1 MREDE
6 ATAAEVS
13 AVQEARDAQQVVEEP
28 TIDEDGSMMG
38 ARVFAAYI
46 DRVYGPGS
54 WLDLQR
60 DMRRCVMATLEAGRH
75 TMHKIGRGFEW
86 IGFDLM
92 IVERDNVASKPPTGS
107 RFLQALLIEA
117 NASPDVSHSTAVT
130 AAIVP
135 LATRDLLRLVLDEG
149 QASPLSEH
157 AKGSL
162 PRPLSAASHRL
173 CPAFFGPDTSI
184 PAAGGPGAAATEA
197 TPDFESQLNDWTPTP
212 GFPPLPCWQLWFV
225 EGHESCPAACYNNDG
240 AASELL
246 LLQLAEKQQRGC
258 SGTAARGGRQ
268 THRRTPPGSMKDLIH
283 WVPQLGRSALPKPTK
298 PAELPEPRPEPP
310 TGTPTAPSCKTEV
323 TTATAARMPLD
334 ILESQ
339 SPTTAVSREA
349 AGHTPQ
355 HDGDVKV
362 KGKNNDND
370 ESSSEDEI

>member
-1 MREDE
+1 
-6 ATAAEVS
+6 
-13 AVQEARDAQQVVEEP
+13 
-28 TIDEDGSMMG
+28 
-38 ARVFAAYI
+38 
-46 DRVYGPGS
+46 
-54 WLDLQR
+54 
-60 DMRRCVMATLEAGRH
+60 MATLEAGRH

-135 LATRDLLRLVLDEG
+135 LATSDLLRLVLDEG

-162 PRPLSAASHRL
+162 PRPLSASSHRL

-184 PAAGGPGAAATEA
+184 PAAAGAGVAATEA
-197 TPDFESQLNDWTPTP
+197 PPDFENQLNDWIPTP

-225 EGHESCPAACYNNDG
+225 EGHESCPAECYNNDG
-240 AASELL
+240 TASELR
-246 LLQLAEKQQRGC
+246 LQLTERQPSDC
-258 SGTAARGGRQ
+258 SGTAANRGDQ
-268 THRRTPPGSMKDLIH
+268 THKRTPPGSMKDLIH

-310 TGTPTAPSCKTEV
+310 TARSCKTEV
-323 TTATAARMPLD
+323 TTATAGRMPPG

-339 SPTTAVSREA
+339 SPTTAVSRGA

-355 HDGDVKV
+355 HDGNLKA
-362 KGKNNDND
+362 KGKDNNNND
-370 ESSSEDEI
+370 ESSSEDEL